1 MEDNYY
7 VLYSSRTNKYIKID
21 KNIPATT
28 DSIQYA
34 HMFSYKGARN
44 LLECGFPKTIKNLG
58 PFNVYGYNI
67 QTGLG
72 SIIMNGAPVLTQAVV
87 KDVAKSTPDTNI
99 VVKTP
104 PVNGPELQSLNRL
117 KELNRDM
124 SELLSKSKTL
134 NVSLSVVDKEIVDL
148 EHYIEL
154 SYLNAAEGYK
164 AFKMLQDKLIQ
175 RRHIKDQM
183 DIINQMA
190 AKGMNFTAFGDIINY
205 IEQLETRCYYSRTN
219 ILETIKGESYEANCN
234 A

>member
-28 DSIQYA
+28 DDIRCAY
-34 HMFSYKGARN
+34 MFSYKGACN
-44 LLECGFPKTIKNLG
+44 LIECGFPKILKNLG
-58 PFNVYGYNI
+58 PFEVYEYNM

-72 SIIMNGAPVLTQAVV
+72 DIVVNGAPVLAQAAI
-87 KDVAKSTPDTNI
+87 KDVAKSSSTTNI
-99 VVKTP
+99 IVKTP
-104 PVNGPELQSLNRL
+104 PANDPELQALNMLKGLNR
-117 KELNRDM
+117 NM
-124 SELLSKSKTL
+124 SELLGKSKTL

-190 AKGMNFTAFGDIINY
+190 AKGVTSTAFTDINNY
-205 IEQLETRCYYSRTN
+205 IEQLENRCYFPRTD
-219 ILETIKGESYEANCN
+219 ILVDD
-234 A
+234 